1 VADNGAQERTEEP
14 TARRLQKAREEGRVA
29 RSVEL
34 PAAVVVIASFL
45 LLMVSGGW
53 LMRRL
58 ADVFAAGFSFD
69 LRTLAQP
76 LGLPAVFA
84 HQLIEAFLLFA
95 PLMALTVVLA
105 VLASGLTGGFL
116 FSLKPIEP
124 KGSKIDPIE
133 GFKRIF
139 GARAAVELGKALL
152 KFVVVSL
159 VLWWTLVSEFETL
172 MQIGRMS
179 LEPALELAGRLV
191 AQLSLFVALSLALI
205 AMIDVPWQRW
215 QYLRQMRMTRQEI
228 RDELKDIEGRPEVRA
243 HIRRRQREMANA
255 RMIQRVRDAD
265 VVITNPEH
273 FAVAL
278 EYDPT
283 GDDPPIVVAL
293 GADFL
298 AQRIREEAQACG
310 IERFEAPALARALY
324 FTTEVDQPIPEELY
338 HAVAQ
343 VIAYVFSLQGSRP
356 GGAVQR
362 PRPEVPASMVFD
374 AEGRRPGDA
383 ATGAAR

>member
-1 VADNGAQERTEEP
+1 
-14 TARRLQKAREEGRVA
+14 
-29 RSVEL
+29 
-34 PAAVVVIASFL
+34 
-45 LLMVSGGW
+45 
-53 LMRRL
+53 
-58 ADVFAAGFSFD
+58 
-69 LRTLAQP
+69 
-76 LGLPAVFA
+76 
-84 HQLIEAFLLFA
+84 
-95 PLMALTVVLA
+95 

-172 MQIGRMS
+172 MQIGRMA
-179 LEPALELAGRLV
+179 LEPALELAGRLI

-205 AMIDVPWQRW
+205 ALIDVPWQRW

-310 IERFEAPALARALY
+310 IERFEAPQLARALY
-324 FTTEVDQPIPEELY
+324 FTTEVDRPIPEELY

-343 VIAYVFSLQGSRP
+343 VIAYVFSLQGGRP

-362 PRPEVPASMVFD
+362 PSPQVPASMLFAAD
-374 AEGRRPGDA
+374 GRRAGDA
-383 ATGAAR
+383 AAGATG